1 MVNGSYLLKG
11 PIWQWPT
18 PVLMKS
24 VYNEKPD
31 LAGCNF
37 NFIKP
42 LRQSRGLP
50 IRFSDN
56 VSSHL
61 VSSTTVLHVL
71 GIL

>member
-31 LAGCNF
+31 LAEAAISISLN
-37 NFIKP
+37 
-42 LRQSRGLP
+42 L
-50 IRFSDN
+50 SDRAG
-56 VSSHL
+56 VFQL
-61 VSSTTVLHVL
+61 DFQIMLALTL
-71 GIL
+71 